1 MDLDITIENN
11 ISLYRLFE
19 KKEKFPFFIVRM
31 PYLSSNI
38 PSSIFYGLIFS
49 EFLLIASC
57 TLRLADFVL
66 KPSQLY
72 TGMVTQVGNKA
83 SALRQIKKSIPKIPW
98 NIFRV
103 FQGIWRNNQRNKYVL
118 TSKLQLGWQ
127 KLCICMYMCI
137 CICLYMY
144 VYTCISIDIYHVCE
158 KSFFCIRM

>member
-11 ISLYRLFE
+11 IFVYRLFE

-57 TLRLADFVL
+57 TLRLADFVP

-72 TGMVTQVGNKA
+72 TRMVTQVGNKA
-83 SALRQIKKSIPKIPW
+83 SALRQKKKA
-98 NIFRV
+98 
-103 FQGIWRNNQRNKYVL
+103 FQRYPETFSKYSKAYDGIINEI
-118 TSKLQLGWQ
+118 S
-127 KLCICMYMCI
+127 MY
-137 CICLYMY
+137 
-144 VYTCISIDIYHVCE
+144 
-158 KSFFCIRM
+158 